1 MFSSDD
7 FQLIKLKKN
16 EKFDVVYVPVYVLL
30 VYTCFSVY

>member
-16 EKFDVVYVPVYVLL
+16 EKFDVVYVYVLL